1 MSLSLEQVRHVA
13 QLARIEISDAEAET
27 TRGHLNGIFALIE
40 EMQAVDTRG
49 IEPMAHAQD
58 LAQRLRPDVVTET
71 NRRDAYVGFLTSR
84 PFGVGIDDRLASIAS
99 DRRADSA
106 RCAGIANRLHAGL
119 QEDRSQAAAVR

>member
-1 MSLSLEQVRHVA
+1 MSLSLEQVRRVA

-58 LAQRLRPDVVTET
+58 LAQRLRPDAVTET
-71 NRRDAYVGFLTSR
+71 NRRDAYQAVS
-84 PFGVGIDDRLASIAS
+84 PEVE
-99 DRRADSA
+99 
-106 RCAGIANRLHAGL
+106 AGL
-119 QEDRSQAAAVR
+119 FLVPKVIE